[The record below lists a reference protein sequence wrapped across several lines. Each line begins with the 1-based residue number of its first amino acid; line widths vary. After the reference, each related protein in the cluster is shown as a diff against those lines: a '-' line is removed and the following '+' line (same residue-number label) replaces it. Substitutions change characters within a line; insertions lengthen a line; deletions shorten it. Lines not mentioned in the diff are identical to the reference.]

1 MSTLF
6 VATVLTLSSF
16 NPAILR
22 DQDQDLT
29 AIRSYI
35 ANQAR
40 RERGEE
46 YEDARKIIAGDL
58 NGDGSPETVVLYTIE
73 GQQGSNNYIQ
83 YLAVFSR
90 RKNQLVPIAHTAVG
104 GKSYRSIELN
114 SVDKERIN
122 LDTLSYGPKD
132 ASCCP
137 SVKGTTSYALLG
149 KKFHEQKALPNR
161 GRHD

>member
-6 VATVLTLSSF
+6 LVTVLILSAF
-16 NPAILR
+16 NWAIP
-22 DQDQDLT
+22 QDQDRDL
-29 AIRSYI
+29 ASIRSYI

-40 RERGEE
+40 RERGAE
-46 YEDARKIIAGDL
+46 YEDARKVMTGDL

-73 GQQGSNNYIQ
+73 GQRGSNNYIQ
-83 YLAVFSR
+83 YIAVFAPR
-90 RKNQLVPIAHTAVG
+90 HGRLVPIAHTAVG

-114 SVDKERIN
+114 SVDKQRVN

-137 SVKGTTSYALLG
+137 SVKGTTSYALIGPKLR
-149 KKFHEQKALPNR
+149 EQKVPPSQGRPN
-161 GRHD
+161 

>member
-1 MSTLF
+1 MSAVF
-6 VATVLTLSSF
+6 VTTALTLCLLSPVVSS
-16 NPAILR
+16 NQDR
-22 DQDQDLT
+22 DT
-29 AIRSYI
+29 ATIRSYI

-46 YEDARKIIAGDL
+46 YEDARKIMSGDL

-73 GQQGSNNYIQ
+73 GQRGSNNYIQ
-83 YLAVFSR
+83 YLAVFARHSS
-90 RKNQLVPIAHTAVG
+90 KLVPIVHAAVG

-114 SVDKERIN
+114 SVDNQRVN

-137 SVKGTTSYALLG
+137 SNKGKTSYALVGRSLR
-149 KKFHEQKALPNR
+149 EQK
-161 GRHD
+161 G

>member
-73 GQQGSNNYIQ
+73 GQRGSNNYIQ
-83 YLAVFSR
+83 YVAVFER
-90 RKNQLVPIAHTAVG
+90 RKGQLAPIAHTAVG

-114 SVDKERIN
+114 SVDKQRVN

-137 SVKGTTSYALLG
+137 SIEGTTSYALVGRTLR
-149 KKFHEQKALPNR
+149 EQKPPANPAR
-161 GRHD
+161 QK